1 MKKALIVL
9 ISLLFVLCG
18 CSNKT
23 EENKSS
29 DLEYIKEK
37 GTLIVGITYF
47 EPMDYQENNEW
58 IGFDA
63 DLANAIGEKLN
74 VEVIFQE
81 ISWATKETELA
92 SKTIDCIWN
101 GLTYSDER
109 AENMSMSDYYMSN
122 RQVIVVRKEDA
133 NKYTN
138 VEDFVGLNI
147 AAESGSAGEEIVLNE
162 FKDSNY
168 IEKSIQ
174 LDALT
179 ELVSKNCDVAVL
191 DYVMAYYLLNKEDSS
206 FSELTVLDEIIE
218 AEDEY
223 YAIAFR
229 KGSDVTEVVNKYLK
243 EMKND
248 GTIETI
254 ANKYGLKDAIV
265 Y

>member
-1 MKKALIVL
+1 MKKVLIVL

-23 EENKSS
+23 EGNKSS

-47 EPMDYQENNEW
+47 EPMDYQENGEW

-63 DLANAIGEKLN
+63 DLANAIGEKLG
-74 VEVIFQE
+74 VEVVFQE

-122 RQVIVVRKEDA
+122 KQVVVVRKEDA
-133 NKYTN
+133 DKYTN
-138 VEDFVGLNI
+138 IEDFVGLNM

-179 ELVSKNCDVAVL
+179 ELVSKNCDAAVL
-191 DYVMAYYLLNKEDSS
+191 DYVMAYYLLNKKDSS
-206 FSELTVLDEIIE
+206 FSELTVLDGIIE

-229 KGSDVTEVVNKYLK
+229 KGSDITEVVNEYLK

>member
-1 MKKALIVL
+1 MKKIFVIL
-9 ISLLFVLCG
+9 ISLLLLCA
-18 CSNKT
+18 CFDKT
-23 EENKSS
+23 KENTGS

-37 GTLIVGITYF
+37 GTLIVGVTYF
-47 EPMDYQENNEW
+47 EPMDYQENDKW

-63 DLANAIGEKLN
+63 DLANVIGEKIG

-109 AENMSMSDYYMSN
+109 AKNMSMSNCYMSN
-122 RQVIVVRKEDA
+122 RQVIVVRKDDA
-133 NKYTN
+133 DKYTN
-138 VEDFVGLNI
+138 IKDFTNLNI
-147 AAESGSAGEEIVLNE
+147 AAESDSAGEEIVLNE
-162 FKDSNY
+162 FINSNY
-168 IEKSIQ
+168 IEKTVQ

-179 ELVSKNCDVAVL
+179 ELISKNCDAAVL
-191 DYVMAYYLLNKEDSS
+191 DYIMAYYLLNKENSS
-206 FSELTVLDEIIE
+206 FSELTVLDGIIE
-218 AEDEY
+218 TEDEY

-229 KGSDVTEVVNKYLK
+229 KDSDVTELINKYLK
-243 EMKND
+243 EMKED

-254 ANKYGLKDAIV
+254 ADKYGLKDVIV